1 MKQLFTL
8 LTIGTLLA
16 GCQSTLPEPIEHKRE
31 PNAVIQFAA
40 NHSYFNN
47 AEGLK
52 QVVAG
57 NPALIVVNATDSNV
71 GVAKS
76 RAERIV
82 KLMEAHGDLYAAYRY
97 TVHPEDADLA
107 EVFVLDENE
116 SLQSLLAVVNGQSLD
131 RTLGKYFS
139 EDKVRLLER
148 DISRSKFVVEKEDS
162 LDVQLKKLIKQFGWS
177 VSALPDFRGEDGV
190 VVKSVA
196 FEMDLVVGDVSQLTG
211 SEITEVINRW
221 FGVYSAV
228 EGDYKVAVDSVNKG
242 VVIY

>member
-8 LTIGTLLA
+8 LIIGMLLA
-16 GCQSTLPEPIEHKRE
+16 GCQSTVPEPIEHKRE
-31 PNAVIQFAA
+31 PNAVIQFGA

-47 AEGLK
+47 TEGLK
-52 QVVAG
+52 KVVAG
-57 NPALIVVNATDSNV
+57 KPALIVVNATDNTV

-82 KLMEAHGDLYAAYRY
+82 KIMETHGDLYAAYRY

-148 DISRSKFVVEKEDS
+148 DISRGRYTVSATETLNEQLSKLVS
-162 LDVQLKKLIKQFGWS
+162 HFGWS
-177 VSALPDFRGEDGV
+177 LSSYPDFRGEDGAFI
-190 VVKSVA
+190 KPLSFEFEFVA
-196 FEMDLVVGDVSQLTG
+196 GDEEQLT
-211 SEITEVINRW
+211 SEEIKHILRAW
-221 FGVYSAV
+221 FEIYPQIKHS
-228 EGDYKVAVDSVNKG
+228 YKIAVDSVNKG

>member
-8 LTIGTLLA
+8 LTMGTLLA
-16 GCQSTLPEPIEHKRE
+16 GCQSTVPETIEHKRE
-31 PNAVIQFAA
+31 PNAVIQFAV

-57 NPALIVVNATDSNV
+57 KPALIVVNATDSNV

-82 KLMEAHGDLYAAYRY
+82 KLMEAYGDLYAAYRY

-107 EVFVLDENE
+107 EVFVLEENE

-131 RTLGKYFS
+131 RELGKYFS
-139 EDKVRLLER
+139 EDKVRFLER
-148 DISRSKFVVEKEDS
+148 DISRQRYTVSATDKLNEQLSKLVSDFGWILSSYPEFTGDKGELISPLSFEFEFVAGDKKQLTSEEIK
-162 LDVQLKKLIKQFGWS
+162 DVLKVWFEMYPQIKQS
-177 VSALPDFRGEDGV
+177 
-190 VVKSVA
+190 
-196 FEMDLVVGDVSQLTG
+196 
-211 SEITEVINRW
+211 
-221 FGVYSAV
+221 
-228 EGDYKVAVDSVNKG
+228 YKVAVDSVNKG